1 MLQNSSSILLNLV
14 RNCVC
19 IAILCV
25 HLKCLDVTVNCFHG
39 VAWLELAP
47 ANDLWWVKVSS
58 VSSVQGDVLTG
69 SWRTIF
75 SDILYYNFVSY
86 RNEKQAA
93 ITPICTTL
101 ASQVH

>member
-14 RNCVC
+14 CNYVY

-25 HLKCLDVTVNCFHG
+25 HLKCLDVIVNCFHD

-58 VSSVQGDVLTG
+58 VRVQ
-69 SWRTIF
+69 
-75 SDILYYNFVSY
+75 YNEIS
-86 RNEKQAA
+86 
-93 ITPICTTL
+93 
-101 ASQVH
+101 